1 MITAT
6 HLQQDFENLAREETL
21 FEDYFKYWKNKPETY
36 LDKLE
41 ELLLQDPGNLIKICR
56 NIPDNIS
63 YFVNRVCC
71 YFINNLGLD
80 RRFRNDLYGS
90 LSRLINILEN
100 AADKQNIST
109 CLQPFFV
116 KKKQVSGDPEPPTAF
131 ERLKITVDKYKK
143 LETEESEPNWRRK
156 QRLGKRLIRYPH
168 LYSFYLGASENTSF
182 GQTTQVRQNQYINNY
197 SVNLHRYLRQETMKD
212 NNKDLAG
219 AFASRSVGKD
229 WENPTQL
236 SKEAL
241 YKSIGYYKTTEKK
254 FKERSLLVSS
264 YYNKASL
271 LECKMMIYKVITT
284 LFPPQYQ
291 KSFVTQKLLANL
303 GGEESSYNDTKA
315 DLSLIKI
322 AIDYCFKLLIIDD
335 DKNHFFFIDMLS
347 NIGTR
352 KTLNILLQLI
362 HCYPIDPNNH
372 DKRDKKQRMLA
383 ALEKRLAIL
392 FKNYEDFNESEM
404 QWLIN
409 FLEYFHIATAL
420 QFDGLDLYGI
430 KVPKKMLKKQTA

>member
-6 HLQQDFENLAREETL
+6 HLQKDFENLAREETL

-41 ELLLQDPGNLIKICR
+41 ELLLQDSGNLIKICR
-56 NIPDNIS
+56 NIPENIS

-71 YFINNLGLD
+71 YFVNNLGLD

-100 AADKQNIST
+100 AADKKTIST
-109 CLQPFFV
+109 SLQPFFI
-116 KKKQVSGDPEPPTAF
+116 KNKQVEGDPETPTAF
-131 ERLKITVDKYKK
+131 ERLKVTVDKYKK
-143 LETEESEPNWRRK
+143 LEIEDTEPNWKRK

-168 LYSFYLGASENTSF
+168 LYSCYLGASENTSF
-182 GQTTQVRQNQYINNY
+182 GQTTQVRQDQYINNY
-197 SVNLHRYLRQETMKD
+197 SVDLHRYLRQETMKD

-219 AFASRSVGKD
+219 AFSSRTVGKD

-236 SKEAL
+236 TKGAL
-241 YKSIGYYKTTEKK
+241 YKSICYYKTTEKK
-254 FKERSLLVSS
+254 FKERSLIVSS
-264 YYNKASL
+264 HYNKSSL

-315 DLSLIKI
+315 DLALIKI

-362 HCYPIDPNNH
+362 HCYPIDSNSH

-392 FKNYEDFNESEM
+392 FKNYEDFDESEM

-420 QFDGLDLYGI
+420 QFDGLDLSGI
-430 KVPKKMLKKQTA
+430 KIPKELLKKQAA